1 MYFIVMSK
9 SCIIHSFLTNIL
21 SSKYN
26 EQKTIPLMV
35 FRNSIMYMYALCQK
49 PSKLAK
55 IVWLLNMKKDLPVV
69 CTLLWW
75 SLEMRSLHETRL
87 FRNDNKG
94 ALKLSKVG
102 IFIFFIFYM
111 VLLTVWW
118 ETYEVIHSL
127 LYRKMWYMK
136 KICIVQKS
144 SILLSQ
150 QDFGCN
156 LS

>member
-94 ALKLSKVG
+94 ALKLSTVG
-102 IFIFFIFYM
+102 IFTFFIFYM

-127 LYRKMWYMK
+127 LCDIWRKSVWF
-136 KICIVQKS
+136 KS
-144 SILLSQ
+144 HL
-150 QDFGCN
+150 FC
-156 LS
+156 

>member
-69 CTLLWW
+69 CTLLWL

-102 IFIFFIFYM
+102 IFTFFIFYM

-118 ETYEVIHSL
+118 ETYEVIHSFIAKCDIW
-127 LYRKMWYMK
+127 RKSVWF
-136 KICIVQKS
+136 KS
-144 SILLSQ
+144 HL
-150 QDFGCN
+150 FC
-156 LS
+156 